1 MHFAKFFIA
10 IIEWNAYWLLLP
22 PALPKEIFGNERKN
36 SFSEM
41 RRRILRSVFRK
52 TFNLTYLAGL
62 KILLWSSIKRFY
74 PWNTLW
80 LFKNRSKKKMFGRV
94 MSRINTSKK
103 RFIYQIS
110 PSICKFSLHS
120 LYISYISN
128 RTLPSKFHYHWTCFH
143 RLRFLW
149 KTHRSVYHGNLMDCH
164 PPSQVSL
171 VVDNWFLENLGADP
185 GKSHHLLFLSGSC
198 LHWSRTK

>member
-1 MHFAKFFIA
+1 MLTDFCFLQHYQRKFLEMRERILFWKWGEEFCEAFFAKRLILHIWQGWKYFFGRQSKVFI
-10 IIEWNAYWLLLP
+10 
-22 PALPKEIFGNERKN
+22 
-36 SFSEM
+36 SETPY
-41 RRRILRSVFRK
+41 V
-52 TFNLTYLAGL
+52 
-62 KILLWSSIKRFY
+62 
-74 PWNTLW
+74 

-94 MSRINTSKK
+94 KSRINTSKK

-120 LYISYISN
+120 LYSSYISN

-149 KTHRSVYHGNLMDCH
+149 KTHRPVYHGKLMDCH